1 MRNIIFFALTAF
13 AVTCLFASSAAQAQ
27 EGQEITKEQIQM
39 ATAETVTTVGIT
51 NTAGKAIGAG
61 LGVGLALI
69 GGGRGIGN
77 IGARAVEAMA
87 RQPEVAGPI
96 GTNMIISAALIEGAT
111 LFAVVVSLLIII
123 LA

>member
-1 MRNIIFFALTAF
+1 
-13 AVTCLFASSAAQAQ
+13 
-27 EGQEITKEQIQM
+27 M

>member
-1 MRNIIFFALTAF
+1 MRNIIILALTAF
-13 AVTCLFASSAAQAQ
+13 AMTCLFASSAAQAQ
-27 EGQEITKEQIQM
+27 EEVTKVKDQIKM
-39 ATAETVTTVGIT
+39 TTAENVTTVGIT
-51 NTAGKAIGAG
+51 DTAGKAIGAG

-111 LFAVVVSLLIII
+111 LFAVVVTLLIII